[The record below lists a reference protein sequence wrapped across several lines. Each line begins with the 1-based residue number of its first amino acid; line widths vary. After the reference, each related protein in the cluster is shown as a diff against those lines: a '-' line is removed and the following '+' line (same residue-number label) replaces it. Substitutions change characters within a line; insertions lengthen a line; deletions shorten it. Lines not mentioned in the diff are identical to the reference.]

1 MTLIGS
7 TVRLL
12 TWYLD
17 PSPILLFPST
27 PNFQPNSDLK
37 KRILPI
43 LEANAIVQQHHLQY
57 PQARIV
63 DPAKR
68 SSMIVEKLVAK
79 RHRSGKS
86 STPSQSS
93 SSTAAASSSKTA
105 STTAS
110 PSSSSSSS
118 TSTDFV
124 WSLNHNLLP
133 ESTQHPSL
141 TDPTLSTTLQD
152 RLSRISSGT
161 ESVHLITSQTR
172 AERAASKEQ
181 YHESKILH
189 LAQVQNVWKR
199 PQGVLNPRRYGEEAE
214 EWVSSEEERQ
224 HWNKRRGLKRV
235 GKERRMVRLVK
246 ILGDAYLGKEGQVP
260 TSS

>member
-1 MTLIGS
+1 MS
-7 TVRLL
+7 N
-12 TWYLD
+12 
-17 PSPILLFPST
+17 SPHH
-27 PNFQPNSDLK
+27 SDLK
-37 KRILPI
+37 NRILPI
-43 LEANAIVQQHHLQY
+43 LEANAIIQQHHLQY

-86 STPSQSS
+86 STPSQSTPN
-93 SSTAAASSSKTA
+93 TAATFSSKTA
-105 STTAS
+105 STTVS
-110 PSSSSSSS
+110 PSLSSSS

-141 TDPTLSTTLQD
+141 TDPSLSTTLQD

-224 HWNKRRGLKRV
+224 HLNKRRGLKRV

-260 TSS
+260 TSN